1 MYSYVIECNL
11 GQRGDE
17 AQEYLADAV
26 RTWPRL
32 WGDIP
37 GVTGTLLLSS
47 AFALGGEFE
56 YQWRVDIDTLS
67 TPSRVDEA
75 MKSGDGGW
83 RKTRNDW
90 FAART
95 VARAQVLSHVA
106 GDEAY
111 CQGPKGKDAAVH
123 LVLQSPASASERSAS
138 RLDAVRSAPGV
149 VSAQALRSVVGS
161 AAAQEQTWLR
171 LESLESLDSVDNAVR
186 ADLGGSG
193 RLFGELREVDGSLFA
208 GA

>member
-1 MYSYVIECNL
+1 MYTYAIEFNL
-11 GQRGDE
+11 EQRGE
-17 AQEYLADAV
+17 AAEDYLAEAA
-26 RTWPRL
+26 RAWPKL
-32 WGDIP
+32 WLDIP
-37 GVTGTLLLSS
+37 GVTGTLLLSG
-47 AFALGGEFE
+47 ALALGGKFE
-56 YQWRVDIDTLS
+56 YQWRVDIEALS
-67 TPSRVDEA
+67 TLARIDEA
-75 MKSGDGGW
+75 IASGEGGW
-83 RKTRNDW
+83 RKTRKDW

>member
-1 MYSYVIECNL
+1 MYSYVIEFNL
-11 GQRGDE
+11 GRRGDD

-67 TPSRVDEA
+67 TLSRVDEA

-83 RKTRNDW
+83 RKTRKEW
-90 FAART
+90 FDART
-95 VARAQVLSHVA
+95 AARAQVSAHLA
-106 GDEAY
+106 GNETY
-111 CQGPKGKDAAVH
+111 CQDQKGKDGAIHFVFH
-123 LVLQSPASASERSAS
+123 SRSGESGRSAD
-138 RLDAVRSAPGV
+138 RLDAVGSVSGV
-149 VSAQALRSVVGS
+149 VSTQALRPVVGS
-161 AAAQEQTWLR
+161 AVPYEQTWLR
-171 LESLESLDSVDNAVR
+171 LESLDSLDDVAEV
-186 ADLGGSG
+186 DLGVGYG
-193 RLFGELREVDGSLFA
+193 RLFGEIRELDGSLFA